1 MSIKPRK
8 AVENLPV
15 YTPAKSIDSTKR
27 EFGFERVIKL
37 AGNENTLGFS
47 PLTREAIKEISS
59 YYPDGASLN
68 LTEKL
73 SKKLNVRQSQ
83 IVFGN
88 GSFELLFLIGLAFL
102 EQGEET
108 IIPEPSFNWYKNVTL
123 IMGGNIVSVPLKDFK
138 TDLDAIEAAITDK
151 TKIIWLCN
159 PNNPTGTIFT
169 ESELTA
175 FLDRVRDDIVVVLDE
190 AYYDFVAEEGYPDS
204 IKLLERYK
212 NIIILRTFSKLEG
225 LAAFRIGY
233 GIADEELTGYINKV
247 RMPINVNA
255 AAQLA
260 AYAAVDDDSFRQRTL
275 SNVRSGLESYY
286 QLFDRLGL
294 KYIKSNTNFIFFDT
308 GIDSGYVVNEFLKK
322 GILIRGGAEFGYPT
336 MLRISVGTPE
346 ENKQVIELL
355 ENILNKTEVT
365 KK

>member
-8 AVENLPV
+8 AVESLPV
-15 YTPAKSIDSTKR
+15 YTPARSIDSIKR
-27 EFGFERVIKL
+27 EYKFEKVIKL

-47 PLTREAIKEISS
+47 PKAREALKEITS

-68 LTEKL
+68 ITEKL
-73 SKKLNVRQSQ
+73 ANKLNVRQSQ
-83 IVFGN
+83 VIFGN
-88 GSFELLFLIGLAFL
+88 GSFELLFLVGLAFL
-102 EQGEET
+102 EHGEET
-108 IIPEPSFNWYKNVTL
+108 IVPEPSFNWYKNVTL

-159 PNNPTGTIFT
+159 PNNPTGTIVT
-169 ESELTA
+169 EKELTA
-175 FLDRVRDDIVVVLDE
+175 FLDKVRDDIIVVLDE
-190 AYYDFVAEEGYPDS
+190 AYYDFVVEEGYPDS
-204 IKLLERYK
+204 IKLLDKYK

-233 GIADEELTGYINKV
+233 GIADEKIISYLNKV

-260 AYAAVDDDSFRQRTL
+260 AVDDEDFRQKTL
-275 SNVRSGLESYY
+275 SNVHNGLNEYY
-286 QLFDRLGL
+286 KLFDRLGL
-294 KYIKSNTNFIFFDT
+294 KYVKSNTNFIFFDT
-308 GIDSGYVVNEFLKK
+308 GRDSGYIVDEFLKR

-336 MLRISVGTPE
+336 MLRISIGTPE
-346 ENKQVIELL
+346 ENAKVFELL
-355 ENILNKTEVT
+355 ENILNKTEESE
-365 KK
+365 K